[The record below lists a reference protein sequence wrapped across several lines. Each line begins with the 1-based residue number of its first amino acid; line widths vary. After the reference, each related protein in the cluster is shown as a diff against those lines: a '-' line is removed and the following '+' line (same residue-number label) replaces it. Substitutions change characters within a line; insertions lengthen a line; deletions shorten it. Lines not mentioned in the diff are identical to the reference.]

1 VGGAHGY
8 GGRSATGSSRTR
20 DAAPDRHSQAT
31 SSARASIAVEAL
43 AEGITTAHSI
53 NSDKVSHAMAGM
65 TIDTPVGERTFS
77 VKSHETFSPE
87 FWGVMVEEAAYPFA
101 IMRHPELL
109 PKAFPVTN

>member
-1 VGGAHGY
+1 
-8 GGRSATGSSRTR
+8 
-20 DAAPDRHSQAT
+20 
-31 SSARASIAVEAL
+31 
-43 AEGITTAHSI
+43 
-53 NSDKVSHAMAGM
+53 MAGM